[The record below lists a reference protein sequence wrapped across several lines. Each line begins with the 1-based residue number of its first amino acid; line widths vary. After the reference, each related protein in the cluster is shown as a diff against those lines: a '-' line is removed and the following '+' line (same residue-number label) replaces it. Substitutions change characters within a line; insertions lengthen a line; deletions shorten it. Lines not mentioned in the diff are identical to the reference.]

1 MDPGNFA
8 SLPFDSKGPNFRP
21 TSSFFFPLSLF
32 SFQFCDVLRSG
43 DHPQACVRPL
53 ALHDITLPFNDVE
66 FGVVCQFLKVTNC
79 YTRTYSPVIVQT
91 VYMLVLLFGKYCK
104 ISRKDYDDKT
114 MMTTCCH

>member
-8 SLPFDSKGPNFRP
+8 SSPFDSQGPKLPAHQFI
-21 TSSFFFPLSLF
+21 FLF
-32 SFQFCDVLRSG
+32 SFQFCDILRSG

-53 ALHDITLPFNDVE
+53 ALHDITLPFHDVE
-66 FGVVCQFLKVTNC
+66 FGVACQFFKATNH
-79 YTRTYSPVIVQT
+79 YTRTYLPVIFQT
-91 VYMLVLLFGKYCK
+91 VYTLVSLFGEYCK